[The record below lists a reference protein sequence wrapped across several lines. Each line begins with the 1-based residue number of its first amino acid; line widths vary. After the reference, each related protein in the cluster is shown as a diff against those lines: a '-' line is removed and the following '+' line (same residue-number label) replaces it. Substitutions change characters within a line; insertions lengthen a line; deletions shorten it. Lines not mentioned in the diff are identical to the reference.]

1 MEKKLFFKAVA
12 LSLVLMTVLSACTPK
27 QATTPPPTTQSTIQ
41 RDAPATLG
49 QIADYLV
56 SAADDYNKTD
66 RAALLDGLEGGENAM
81 ATRVQ
86 ALVMV
91 SRAFGI
97 LPAPIGNN
105 ARLAPDDVDLSGIP
119 DWAMADM
126 ENLKT
131 GGVLANSDL
140 AAEGSNNEKTP
151 ENADAPAGAIKEEVG
166 ADNAAPSPANVA
178 GDGYGMAGADES
190 EIQASEGEEDA
201 DSVSLADVEKV
212 VRRIWNLFGSN
223 LKDDFYANVN
233 KEYMDNS
240 QLPSGENTAGGLY
253 DLRALVTQQINAII
267 LEVANGSG
275 YAPGSREQKIQDLF
289 RSAAD
294 MDARNALGAQPLLPY
309 LQRIDSAKTTKEFND
324 ILTQI
329 QKELAIGGSINVLQL
344 TDTRDNKKWALHVQ
358 PAVMPSYTSEDY
370 SDPNNKYIAAQLKL
384 NKTLLMLAGYSE
396 ADAEAQA
403 GATFTLEQ
411 MLLPSMPSAEEF
423 GDPEKIYKAASFD
436 ELQAMFPNLDIK
448 GYLEALGFH
457 VPEDFILNAPG
468 LLEAYGKLMTDENLE
483 LFKADA
489 KLSLLSAFARE
500 LSQDFLDAYNEYNV
514 TVTGAAEDI
523 RTPEEMAADL
533 VNSTLGD
540 YVDQLYVERHF
551 SAEAKADVERMIQSF
566 IDNYKERVAGL
577 DWMSEETKQKAIEKL
592 DNMRFFVGYPDEWD
606 NSLDALDMNPDDFF
620 GNQTQARKLAR
631 SLTAAEQFEP
641 NTPKL
646 ALPASM
652 VNAYYNQFNNTMAF
666 PAGILQAPFYDV
678 NASEEENL
686 AGIGT
691 IIAHEMTHA
700 FDNNGA
706 KYDKDGNPNDW
717 WTTEDYAKFQELCDQ
732 AGEFYDDWEAAT
744 GITVSGSQTLGEN
757 ISDIGGMA
765 CLLDILSQKKDAD
778 YDTFFRVYAK
788 SWMKA
793 STRENTEF
801 MAQYDEHGPGNLRT
815 NRVLSN
821 FQEFFD
827 TYGIQPGDGMYVD
840 SKSRVKIW

>member
-1 MEKKLFFKAVA
+1 MKKRPFFRAAA
-12 LSLVLMTVLSACTPK
+12 LSLALITLLGGCAPK
-27 QATTPPPTTQSTIQ
+27 QAGTPSPTQPVTQNVTLSDT
-41 RDAPATLG
+41 PATLG

-56 SAADDYNKTD
+56 SAADDYNQTD
-66 RAALLDGLEGGENAM
+66 RAALLDGLEGGADAL

-91 SRAFGI
+91 SRTFGT
-97 LPAPIGNN
+97 LPAPVGNN
-105 ARLAPDDVDLSGIP
+105 ARLAPQDVDLSGIP
-119 DWAMADM
+119 DWARADL

-131 GGVLANSDL
+131 GGVLADSDL
-140 AAEGSNNEKTP
+140 TAAAGGSNEVL
-151 ENADAPAGAIKEEVG
+151 ENTDAPAGALKEDMG
-166 ADNAAPSPANVA
+166 ADAAAPAPSDAAN
-178 GDGYGMAGADES
+178 DGYGIAGADEA
-190 EIQASEGEEDA
+190 QAGEGESDA

-212 VRRIWNLFGSN
+212 VRRVWNIFGSN
-223 LKDDFYANVN
+223 L

-240 QLPSGENTAGGLY
+240 QLPPGENTAGGLY
-253 DLRALVTQQINAII
+253 DLRALVTEQINAII

-275 YAPGSREQKIQDLF
+275 YAPGSREQKMQDLF

-294 MDARNALGAQPLLPY
+294 MDARNALGAEPLKPY
-309 LQRIDSAKTTKEFND
+309 LQRIDAAQTMEELND
-324 ILTQI
+324 VLTQI

-344 TDTRDNKKWALHVQ
+344 TDTRDNKKWALHIQ
-358 PAVMPSYTSEDY
+358 PAVMPSYTAEEY
-370 SDPNNKYIAAQLKL
+370 NDPDNKYIAAQLKL

-396 ADAEAQA
+396 AEAEAQA
-403 GATFTLEQ
+403 GATFVLEQ
-411 MLLPSMPSAEEF
+411 KLLLYMPSAEEF
-423 GDPEKIYKAASFD
+423 NDPAKIYKAGSFD
-436 ELQAMFPNLDIK
+436 ELQAMFPNLDVK
-448 GYLEALGFH
+448 AYLEALDFQ
-457 VPEDFILNAPG
+457 VPKDFILNAPG
-468 LLEAYGKLMTDENLE
+468 LLEAYGKLMTDENLD

-489 KLSLLSAFARE
+489 KLGLLSAFARE

-514 TVTGAAEDI
+514 TVTGAAEDV
-523 RTPEEMAADL
+523 RTPEELAADI

-577 DWMSEETKQKAIEKL
+577 DWMSDATKRKAIEKL

-606 NSLDALDMNPDDFF
+606 DSLDALDMDPADFF
-620 GNQTQARKLAR
+620 GNQTQARKLTRA
-631 SLTAAEQFEP
+631 LTAAEQFEP

-646 ALPASM
+646 ALPVSM

-666 PAGILQAPFYDV
+666 PAGILQAPFYNV
-678 NASEEENL
+678 NATEEENL

-717 WTTEDYAKFQELCDQ
+717 WTAEDYAKFQELCDQ
-732 AGEFYDDWEAAT
+732 AAEFYDGWESAT
-744 GITVSGSQTLGEN
+744 GISISGSQTLGEN

-765 CLLDILSQKKDAD
+765 CLLDILSQKEDAD
-778 YDTFFRVYAK
+778 YDTFFRAYAK

-801 MAQYDEHGPGNLRT
+801 MAQFDEHGPGNLRT
-815 NRVLSN
+815 NRVIVN
-821 FQEFFD
+821 FQEFFNTFD
-827 TYGIQPGDGMYVD
+827 IQPRDGMYVAPED
-840 SKSRVKIW
+840 RVKIW